1 MPTRRS
7 YDYAVLRVVPRV
19 ERGEF
24 INAGIVLLSREA
36 AYIGAAIAL
45 DGARLRALD
54 PDADTTTIREHL
66 DAIVAIANG
75 DPDAGPIARLTAA
88 ERFHWLTAPR
98 STIIQPSPVHSGWCE
113 DPAAELLR
121 LIADLVSG

>member
-7 YDYAVLRVVPRV
+7 YDYAILRVVPRV

-24 INAGIVLLSREA
+24 VNAGIILLSREA

-45 DGARLRALD
+45 DEARLRALD

-66 DAIVAIANG
+66 DAIAAIANG
-75 DPDAGPIARLTAA
+75 DPNAGPIARFGPA

-98 STIIQPSPVHSGWCE
+98 STILQPSPVHSGQCE
-113 DPAAELLR
+113 DPAAELRHLR
-121 LIADLVSG
+121 ADLVSG